1 MADFC
6 FYCGEELP
14 DGLDRCPTCGADQL
28 SYRRIIEE
36 ADSYYNSGLE
46 KAKVRDLTGAI
57 TCLNDALRFHKYHT
71 DARNLLGLC
80 LYERGE
86 TVAALSE
93 WVISKN
99 LQPTDNAADHYLQ
112 QIQTAGE
119 MARIRDMINRYNQA
133 LAYCREGNRDL
144 ARIQLKRI
152 IAMNSR
158 NLSAY
163 HLLALI
169 MIKEKEYDDAWEI
182 LKKAIVID
190 VGDTTTLR
198 YQQEIRSER
207 EKENNG
213 KKKRHK
219 AKVIS
224 FQDGNETVTMP
235 TNSFRDLLDGSGT
248 TILNILIGLILGLL
262 VCFFLIIPTVRQNAR
277 NDAANALVDANETAT
292 TNQNSI
298 SQLQAQVK
306 SLNDELSKYT
316 GMSDAVTSYELL
328 MQANASYAAGDLDQA
343 GAQMASINR
352 DLLSSTGQSV
362 YDTILLAVNAK
373 KLDTDFATATT
384 FYNDGEYDKA
394 LENFNAV
401 IAVDE
406 KYRDGETLYR
416 LGQTYEKLKQ
426 TDQAIATYQ
435 HLIELFP
442 DTAVASRADRRM
454 QALQKG
460 TQAAVSD
467 RLGTETTAAQPATE
481 NTGDQAE
488 TQAGADPAAQTEG
501 NPEQVAQ

>member
-1 MADFC
+1 
-6 FYCGEELP
+6 
-14 DGLDRCPTCGADQL
+14 
-28 SYRRIIEE
+28 
-36 ADSYYNSGLE
+36 
-46 KAKVRDLTGAI
+46 
-57 TCLNDALRFHKYHT
+57 
-71 DARNLLGLC
+71 
-80 LYERGE
+80 
-86 TVAALSE
+86 
-93 WVISKN
+93 
-99 LQPTDNAADHYLQ
+99 
-112 QIQTAGE
+112 
-119 MARIRDMINRYNQA
+119 
-133 LAYCREGNRDL
+133 
-144 ARIQLKRI
+144 
-152 IAMNSR
+152 
-158 NLSAY
+158 
-163 HLLALI
+163 
-169 MIKEKEYDDAWEI
+169 
-182 LKKAIVID
+182 
-190 VGDTTTLR
+190 
-198 YQQEIRSER
+198 
-207 EKENNG
+207 
-213 KKKRHK
+213 
-219 AKVIS
+219 
-224 FQDGNETVTMP
+224 MP

-501 NPEQVAQ
+501 NP